1 MMSDHPH
8 DCPSPHPM
16 LIAAARW
23 LPLSALLLLSA
34 CLLGA
39 VAAGWR

>member
-1 MMSDHPH
+1 MNDI

-23 LPLSALLLLSA
+23 AGVAALLLLLA
-34 CLLGA
+34 CLVGAWLG
-39 VAAGWR
+39 GWR